1 MVKKLDKNQDNPI
14 DNIIYKIVEVLDPIF
29 YKLNFTPNIITTLS
43 LITGLLSGY
52 YFYNNNILCIPLYIL
67 SYILDCS
74 DGYFAR
80 KYNMT
85 SKFGDYYDHISDI
98 IKTSII
104 IYLIY
109 IRSKKINKNKL
120 ILLILSLFI
129 LMYYHLSLQELVYN
143 KQENSKSLNLLNNIM
158 NLNKEN
164 IYWSRYFGCG
174 TFLLLIVILMY
185 SSINKY
191 I

>member
-1 MVKKLDKNQDNPI
+1 MVRKLKEEHDNPI
-14 DNIIYKIVEVLDPIF
+14 DNLIYNVIEILDPVF

-52 YFYNNNILCIPLYIL
+52 YLYKKNLICIPLFII
-67 SYILDCS
+67 SYILDGS
-74 DGYFAR
+74 DGFFAR

-85 SKFGDYYDHISDI
+85 SKFGDLYDHISDA
-98 IKTSII
+98 IKTIII

-109 IRSKKINKNKL
+109 IRTKKKYKNKL
-120 ILLILSLFI
+120 ILLNLLLLILVS
-129 LMYYHLSLQELVYN
+129 YHLSLQELIYN
-143 KQENSKSLNLLNNIM
+143 KPDDSLSLNLLNNHFK
-158 NLNKEN
+158 LNKNN

-174 TFLLLIVILMY
+174 TCILIIIILMY
-185 SSINKY
+185 LSIYKY

>member
-1 MVKKLDKNQDNPI
+1 MVRKLKEEQDDLI
-14 DNIIYKIVEVLDPIF
+14 DNLIYNVVEILDPIF

-52 YFYNNNILCIPLYIL
+52 YLYKKNLICIPLFII

-85 SKFGDYYDHISDI
+85 SKFGDFYDHISDA
-98 IKTSII
+98 IKNSII

-109 IRSKKINKNKL
+109 IRTKTKNKNKL
-120 ILLILSLFI
+120 ILLILLLLI
-129 LMYYHLSLQELVYN
+129 LVSYHLSLQELIYN
-143 KQENSKSLNLLNNIM
+143 NQDDSPSLNLLNNHFK
-158 NLNKEN
+158 LNKNN
-164 IYWSRYFGCG
+164 INWSKYFGCG
-174 TFLLLIVILMY
+174 TFLLIIIILMY
-185 SSINKY
+185 LSISKY

>member
-1 MVKKLDKNQDNPI
+1 MVRKLQKEDDNPI
-14 DNIIYKIVEVLDPIF
+14 DNVIYDIVQVLDPIF

-52 YFYNNNILCIPLYIL
+52 YLYKNNVICIPLFII

-85 SKFGDYYDHISDI
+85 SKFGDLYDHTSDT
-98 IKTSII
+98 IKTCII

-109 IRSKKINKNKL
+109 TRTKKKYKNKL
-120 ILLILSLFI
+120 ILLILSIFI
-129 LMYYHLSLQELVYN
+129 LMYYHLSLQELIYN
-143 KQENSKSLNLLNNIM
+143 KQDDSSSLNLLNNYFK
-158 NLNKEN
+158 LNKDN

-174 TFLLLIVILMY
+174 TFILIIIILMY
-185 SSINKY
+185 LSIYKY

>member
-1 MVKKLDKNQDNPI
+1 MVRKLQNKYENPI
-14 DNIIYKIVEVLDPIF
+14 DNVIYSVVEILDPIF

-43 LITGLLSGY
+43 FITGLLSGY
-52 YFYNNNILCIPLYIL
+52 YLYINNPICIPLLII
-67 SYILDCS
+67 SYILDGS

-85 SKFGDYYDHISDI
+85 SKFGDLYDHISDI

-109 IRSKKINKNKL
+109 TRTKQKYKTKL
-120 ILLILSLFI
+120 ILLILSLSI
-129 LMYYHLSLQELVYN
+129 CTYYQLSLQELIYN
-143 KQENSKSLNLLNNIM
+143 KKDDSSTLNLLNNYFK
-158 NLNKEN
+158 LNKDN
-164 IYWSRYFGCG
+164 IYWSKYFGCG
-174 TFLLLIVILMY
+174 TFLLITIILMY
-185 SSINKY
+185 LSIYKH